1 MRHMPLFPEYGGDV
15 DRGID
20 REVGLPAPE
29 PRGGIVGPH
38 HGRQKEGHA
47 VKSGF
52 QWLTIS
58 RIENREGRFCG
69 LHDST

>member
-1 MRHMPLFPEYGGDV
+1 MRHMPLFPEHGSDV
-15 DRGID
+15 DGGID
-20 REVGLPAPE
+20 GEMRLPASK
-29 PRGGIVGPH
+29 PRGGIVGAH
-38 HGRQKEGHA
+38 HGGQKERHA
-47 VKSGF
+47 VERRF